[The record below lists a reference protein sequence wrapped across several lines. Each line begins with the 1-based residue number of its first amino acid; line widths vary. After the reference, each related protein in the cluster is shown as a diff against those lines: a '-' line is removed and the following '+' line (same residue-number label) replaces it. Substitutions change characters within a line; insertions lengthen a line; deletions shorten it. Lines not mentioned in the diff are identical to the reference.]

1 MTGSSLKKD
10 EPVFVGHLTPGPS
23 PTNDAAV
30 RGRGKQRRGDEISSF
45 PSALFRGRLTLI
57 ANEAARRGLIGFMLS
72 HVQSAKHGENAMT
85 EEQPCIRLC

>member
-1 MTGSSLKKD
+1 MTGSSLKKGRACFCR
-10 EPVFVGHLTPGPS
+10 PPHPGWS
-23 PTNDAAV
+23 KGV
-30 RGRGKQRRGDEISSF
+30 GDEISSF

-85 EEQPCIRLC
+85 EEQPCIWLC